1 MKKTTYLIV
10 LFFGICTLTF
20 AQYTPIPDIAFEQQL
35 INDGIDSNTIID
47 GQILTSEA
55 NNYSGALDIANS
67 GISDLTGIEAFFNI
81 TSINFNYN
89 AGITSV
95 DLTNSPLLTSITGIG
110 CSGLNFV
117 NVSGLANLTTLN
129 LRSCGLSSID
139 LSTNVALET
148 LNIRKNS
155 ITSLDLSL
163 NTALT
168 SLDAKENSLTFL
180 DMRNGNNANVTLFNS
195 DSNQCLKCVFV
206 DDASGAYLSGWIKD
220 NNSNYVN
227 SETECDALPPLTP
240 SQCPTLSFNEIE
252 DVVFNMYPNPVINTL
267 YVSSKSSHAVVQIY
281 NITGKVIL
289 TKTLTQGENVV
300 NVSALSSG
308 VYLAR
313 FISDNKVD
321 TKKLIIK

>member
-1 MKKTTYLIV
+1 MKKTTYLMI
-10 LFFGICTLTF
+10 LFFGFCSLTF
-20 AQYTPIPDIAFEQQL
+20 AQYTSIPDIYFEQQL

-89 AGITSV
+89 TGITSV

-110 CSGLNFV
+110 CSGLTSINI
-117 NVSGLANLTTLN
+117 SGLANLTTLN
-129 LRSCGLSSID
+129 LRSCGLTSID

-155 ITSLDLSL
+155 VSSLDLSQ

-168 SLDAKENSLTFL
+168 YMDAKENTLTFL
-180 DMRNGNNANVTLFNS
+180 DMRNGNNVNVTLFNA
-195 DSNQCLKCVFV
+195 DSNPCLKCVFV
-206 DDASGAYLSGWIKD
+206 DDNTGTYLSTWIKD
-220 NNSNYVN
+220 NNSGYVN

-240 SQCPTLSFNEIE
+240 SQCPTLSLNEVE
-252 DVVFNMYPNPVINTL
+252 DVVFNIYPNPVNNTL

-300 NVSALSSG
+300 SVSALSPG

>member
-1 MKKTTYLIV
+1 MKKTTYLMI
-10 LFFGICTLTF
+10 LFFGFCSLTF
-20 AQYTPIPDIAFEQQL
+20 AQYTSIPDIYFEQQL

-89 AGITSV
+89 TGITSV
-95 DLTNSPLLTSITGIG
+95 DLTNSPLLTSITGTG
-110 CSGLNFV
+110 CSGLTSINVTGLV
-117 NVSGLANLTTLN
+117 NVTEMQFANASLLSLNVTTN
-129 LRSCGLSSID
+129 
-139 LSTNVALET
+139 TALET

-155 ITSLDLSL
+155 VTSLDLSQ
-163 NTALT
+163 NGMLT
-168 SLDAKENSLTFL
+168 SVNVKQNGLTFL
-180 DMRNGNNANVTLFNS
+180 DMRNGNNTNVTLFNA
-195 DSNQCLKCVFV
+195 DTNPCLKCVFV
-206 DDASGAYLSGWIKD
+206 DDNTGTYLSTWIKD
-220 NNSNYVN
+220 NNSGYVN

-240 SQCPTLSFNEIE
+240 SQCPTLSLNEVE
-252 DVVFNMYPNPVINTL
+252 DVVFNIYPNPVNNTL

>member
-1 MKKTTYLIV
+1 MKKTTYLMI
-10 LFFGICTLTF
+10 LFFGIYSFSF

-35 INDGIDSNTIID
+35 INDGIDSNTTID

-89 AGITSV
+89 TGITSV
-95 DLTNSPLLTSITGIG
+95 DLTNSPLLTSITGVG
-110 CSGLNFV
+110 CSGLTTINIAGLV
-117 NVSGLANLTTLN
+117 NVTELQFANASLLSLDVTTN
-129 LRSCGLSSID
+129 
-139 LSTNVALET
+139 TALET

-155 ITSLDLSL
+155 VSSLDLSQNGL
-163 NTALT
+163 LT
-168 SLDAKENSLTFL
+168 SLNAKQNALTFL
-180 DMRNGNNANVTLFNS
+180 DMRNGNNANVTLFNA
-195 DSNQCLKCVFV
+195 DTNQCLKCVFV
-206 DDASGAYLSGWIKD
+206 DDASSTYLSGWIKD
-220 NNSNYVN
+220 NNSNFVN
-227 SETECDALPPLTP
+227 SEIDCDALPPLTP
-240 SQCPTLSFNEIE
+240 SQCPTIGINEVE
-252 DVVFNMYPNPVINTL
+252 DVAFNMYPNPVNNTL
-267 YVSSKSSHAVVQIY
+267 YVRSKSNHSVVKIY

-289 TKTLTQGENVV
+289 TKTLTQGESVV

-313 FISDNKVD
+313 FISENKVD

>member
-1 MKKTTYLIV
+1 MKKTTYLMI
-10 LFFGICTLTF
+10 LFFGFCSLTF
-20 AQYTPIPDIAFEQQL
+20 AQYTSIPDIYFEQQL

-89 AGITSV
+89 TGITSV
-95 DLTNSPLLTSITGIG
+95 DLTNSPLLTSITGVG
-110 CSGLNFV
+110 CSGLTSINVTGLV
-117 NVSGLANLTTLN
+117 NVTEMQFANASLLSLDVTTN
-129 LRSCGLSSID
+129 
-139 LSTNVALET
+139 TALET

-155 ITSLDLSL
+155 VTSLDLSQ
-163 NTALT
+163 NGMLT
-168 SLDAKENSLTFL
+168 SVNVKQNGLTFL
-180 DMRNGNNANVTLFNS
+180 DMRNGNNTNVTLFNA
-195 DSNQCLKCVFV
+195 DTNPALQCVFV
-206 DDASGAYLSGWIKD
+206 DDASDPNLVPPVWIKD
-220 NNSNYVN
+220 NLSTYVS
-227 SETECDALPPLTP
+227 SEAECN
-240 SQCPTLSFNEIE
+240 TLSLNSINE
-252 DVVFNMYPNPVINTL
+252 VSFNMYPNPVNNTL

-300 NVSALSSG
+300 SVSALSPG

>member
-1 MKKTTYLIV
+1 MKKTTYLMI
-10 LFFGICTLTF
+10 LFFGFCSLTF
-20 AQYTPIPDIAFEQQL
+20 AQYTSIPDIYFEQQL

-89 AGITSV
+89 TGITSV
-95 DLTNSPLLTSITGIG
+95 DLTNSPLLTSITGVG
-110 CSGLNFV
+110 CSGLTSINVTGLV
-117 NVSGLANLTTLN
+117 NVTEMQFANASLLSLDVTTN
-129 LRSCGLSSID
+129 
-139 LSTNVALET
+139 TALET

-155 ITSLDLSL
+155 VSSLDLSQ
-163 NTALT
+163 NGVLT
-168 SLDAKENSLTFL
+168 SVNVKQNGLTFL
-180 DMRNGNNANVTLFNS
+180 DMRNGNNTNVTLFNA
-195 DSNQCLKCVFV
+195 DTNPALQCVFV
-206 DDASGAYLSGWIKD
+206 DDASDPNLVPPVWIKD
-220 NNSNYVN
+220 NLSTYVS
-227 SETECDALPPLTP
+227 SEVECN
-240 SQCPTLSFNEIE
+240 TLSLNSINEVSF
-252 DVVFNMYPNPVINTL
+252 DMYPNPVNNTL